1 MDFFLKYKPYYSV
14 ATGSHTSAMLLL
26 RLMFWQD
33 VMKGKEFAKP
43 SVELQNE
50 LFLSRDIISREIV
63 RLQELGFITCRIKK
77 FNNAPTYHFQVFNK
91 LVENALSKYEN
102 AIFVNSENRKTRK
115 SENTEIKNSKTRKS
129 IDLSKTRKSIT
140 EEDKEKTTEENN
152 LAKTSFADFQ
162 QPPYSD
168 LFEATKA
175 EPAKPKP
182 PKEPKEKPAPKHKHF
197 TEFKDSYL
205 NWYKSKFGIAHTFAA
220 KEAGLLSTL
229 IDRLKQIAQSDEQI
243 ALQTFQVILTNWDE
257 LGNYNRNKPQL
268 NLILTN
274 LNSICTELKE
284 VNEYEL
290 KDQQWILESQ
300 AKRGNYY
307 ASWSDYQAGIKSER

>member
-1 MDFFLKYKPYYSV
+1 
-14 ATGSHTSAMLLL
+14 
-26 RLMFWQD
+26 MFWQD

-43 SVELQNE
+43 SIELQNE
-50 LFLSRDIISREIV
+50 LFLSRDIISREIA
-63 RLQELGFITCRIKK
+63 RLQELGFITCRVKK

-162 QPPYSD
+162 QPASPD

-175 EPAKPKP
+175 EPLKPKP
-182 PKEPKEKPAPKHKHF
+182 PKEPKEKPAPKF
-197 TEFKDSYL
+197 ERFNEFKEMYL
-205 NWYKSKFGIAHTFAA
+205 FWYKNYTGIAHTFSP
-220 KEAGLLSTL
+220 KEAGQMGKL
-229 IDRLKQIAQSDEQI
+229 ITQLKQIVTGDEAL
-243 ALQTFQVILTNWDE
+243 ALQTFQALLTNWDNLE
-257 LGNYNRNKPQL
+257 KFYRSKPQL
-268 NLILTN
+268 NSIVSN
-274 LNSICTELKE
+274 LNAIVNNLKAE
-284 VNEYEL
+284 NEFTPEFQKQCL
-290 KDQQWILESQ
+290 DEER
-300 AKRGNYY
+300 AKGRNWNSFNEFY
-307 ASWSDYQAGIKSER
+307 SDYIAKQNAYTF